1 MEQKTKPRRPM
12 DPMDRDRQAQAFS
25 DGAGGEEDGQ
35 RTPARETYR
44 DGSLISECWHLPE

>member
-25 DGAGGEEDGQ
+25 DGAGGEEIRILCDEAHEVIEALAQELRG
-35 RTPARETYR
+35 
-44 DGSLISECWHLPE
+44 IV